1 MKIIKR
7 NGSEAVFDISKIIAA
22 VTKANN
28 VVASNQ
34 RLTKEQI
41 TAIADDVAQECQSRN
56 HAMNV
61 EEIQDLVEDA
71 IMQTKAYEVARKY
84 ITYRYVQS
92 LRRTH
97 NTTDDRI
104 LSLIEC
110 NNEEVK
116 QENANKNPT
125 VNSVQRDYMAGEVS
139 KDLTMRM
146 LLPAEIV
153 KAHEDGIIHFHDA
166 DYYAQHMHNCDLVT
180 LDDMLQNGTVISG
193 TLIEK
198 PHSFSTA
205 CNIATQIIAQVA
217 SNQYGGQSISLT
229 HLAPFVDIS
238 RKKIRRDT
246 EAEMKE
252 LGIDPGEEKLSQIV
266 EARLRE
272 EIKRGVQTIQYQVV
286 TLMTTN
292 GQAPFI
298 TVFMYLNEAG
308 ENQRLKSD
316 LAIIVEEMLRQRYQG
331 VKNEK
336 GVWITPA
343 FPKLI
348 YVLEDDNIREGT
360 PYFYLTKLAAKCTA
374 KRMVPDYIS
383 EKKMKEYKLSK
394 GETEGNGDVFT
405 CMGCRS
411 FLTPDRSG
419 TGWNNVANAK
429 NYVPGKPK
437 YYGRFNQGVVTINLP
452 DVALSSGGE
461 PDKFW
466 KIFDERLELCHR
478 ALQYRHNRLKGT
490 LSDAAPIL
498 WQYGALARLKKGEPI
513 DKLLY
518 GGYSTISL
526 GYAGLYEC
534 CKYMTGKSHTDPA
547 AKPFA
552 LSVMQHM
559 NDKCNE
565 WKNAENIDYSLYGTP
580 LESTTYKFAKCLQK
594 RFGIVPGIT
603 DRNYITNS
611 YHVHVTEQIDAF
623 TKLKFESE
631 FQRLSPGGAIS
642 YVEVPNMQDNLE
654 AVIKVMQFI
663 YDNIMYAEL
672 NTKSDYCQVCGYDGE
687 IKIVEDDG
695 KLVWECPHCHNRDQ
709 SKLNVA
715 RRTCGYIG
723 TQFWNQGRTAEIKD
737 RVLHL

>member
-7 NGSEAVFDISKIIAA
+7 NGSEAVFDITKIISAI
-22 VTKANN
+22 TKANK
-28 VVASNQ
+28 VVPEAQ
-34 RLTKEQI
+34 RLTKQQI
-41 TAIADDVAQECQSRN
+41 IEISDHVQEVCYARG

-61 EEIQDLVEDA
+61 EEIQDIVEDA
-71 IMQTKAYEVARKY
+71 IMATGAYEVARKY

-92 LRRTH
+92 LKRTH
-97 NTTDDRI
+97 NTTDDKI

-110 NNEEVK
+110 NNEEVR
-116 QENANKNPT
+116 QENSNKNPT

-146 LLPAEIV
+146 LLPPEIV
-153 KAHEDGIIHFHDA
+153 KAHEEGIIHFHDA
-166 DYYAQHMHNCDLVT
+166 DYYAQHMHNCDLVN

-217 SNQYGGQSISLT
+217 SSQYGGQSISLT
-229 HLAPFVDIS
+229 HLAPFVDVS
-238 RKKIRRDT
+238 RKKIRRDV
-246 EAEMKE
+246 EAEMKD
-252 LGIDPGEEKLSQIV
+252 LGIDPGEEKISEIV
-266 EARLRE
+266 EKRLRE

-308 ENQRLKSD
+308 DNQRLKSD
-316 LAIIVEEMLRQRYQG
+316 LAIVIEEMLRQRYQG
-331 VKNEK
+331 VKNEA

-348 YVLEDDNIREGT
+348 YVLEDDNIYEGQ
-360 PYFYLTKLAAKCTA
+360 PYYYLTKLAAKCTA

-383 EKKMKEYKLSK
+383 EKKMLEYKVDAN
-394 GETEGNGDVFT
+394 GEGHCFT

-411 FLTPDRSG
+411 FLTPYIDE
-419 TGWNNVANAK
+419 N
-429 NYVPGKPK
+429 GKPK
-437 YYGRFNQGVVTINLP
+437 YYGRFNQGVVTINLV
-452 DVALSSGGE
+452 DVALSSGGDF
-461 PDKFW
+461 DKFW
-466 KIFDERLELCHR
+466 QLFDERLELCHK
-478 ALQYRHNRLKGT
+478 ALMCRHNRLKGT

-552 LSVMQHM
+552 LNVMQHM
-559 NDKCNE
+559 NDACAK
-565 WKNAENIDYSLYGTP
+565 WKNQHNIDFSLYGTP

-594 RFGIVPGIT
+594 RFGVVPGIT

-611 YHVHVTEQIDAF
+611 YHVHVTEHIDAF

-631 FQRLSPGGAIS
+631 FQKLSPGGAIS

-663 YDNIMYAEL
+663 YENIMYAEL

-687 IKIVEDDG
+687 IQIVPEDG
-695 KLVWECPHCHNRDQ
+695 KLVWECPKCHNRDQ
-709 SKLNVA
+709 NKLNVA